1 MIASGSVNGA
11 NANFTTANISGTVTA
26 GKLISNSNINGT
38 ALNISGMTNGSIAFF
53 GPNGALSQNNAKL
66 FWDKNNNRFA
76 VGSNNSLTST
86 FTAASNAINET
97 AMSVTAFAGNITD
110 IFKVTDSAN
119 STLISFGKNGN
130 TLFNAQGLPDAD
142 FRIDGDN
149 QGRLLFVDA
158 GLDNIGIGTG
168 TPTSFKLEVKG
179 NVGPSADGTFNL
191 GSNTKKWNKIFVNTI
206 NATTLST
213 SLTAGSV
220 IFAGTTGELAQDN
233 TNFFWNNTTKKFGIG
248 AGTNPSAGLT
258 VGSGTN
264 NNATGAD
271 DIYVTDDIEVD
282 GTAFATNFNGSSAT
296 FTATA
301 RANKLISDSN
311 VNGTTAN
318 FTTVNATNFNG
329 SFPVGSVLF
338 ANASGV
344 ISQSSTKLFW
354 DNTNS
359 RLGIGT
365 STPAASLTVA
375 PSAMTE
381 TAFRVQAF
389 PTQFTNI
396 MQITNSAGSALI
408 NVGINGSTTFNEQG
422 LADANFRIES
432 DTHEHMVFVNSS
444 TNRVGIKTSAPSTEL
459 DINGTLAM
467 RGGNPQQYYVLAS
480 TDSTGRAD
488 WMDIST
494 IITNGGTFLNALN
507 DAISDK
513 NSNLFLGNGSGLN
526 NTGKNNTAVGI
537 LALGANTS
545 GNGNT
550 ALGFKAGNPNTKGNF
565 NTALGAEALNANTSG
580 NGNIALGYRAG
591 DNILTGSYN
600 ITIGHDLNAVSPT
613 SNYQLNIGDAIFGN
627 LSTKR
632 INIGFSTNTPDAS
645 LEIGNGFATYING
658 NDDILVAD
666 DIEVDDDAFI
676 NGTVFT
682 TNFNGTTL
690 NTQTIVNTGTATVN
704 KLISSTNVNGQALTI
719 AGTTT
724 FSQFTAGSIPFFGA
738 SGVLTQDN
746 LNFYY
751 DDATDRFLL
760 GGNSTATADIML
772 AANGATVFNEQ
783 GNNVSF
789 RVESDTKT
797 SAIFI
802 NGSDGNVG
810 INTSTPNSGL
820 QLASSLAL
828 PISTKTTSYTL
839 TQDDHT
845 VLSDATAGAMTISL
859 PSPTGIAGRVYVIKK
874 IDASVNIVKVR
885 CSGTDTIDGN
895 TERNLTVKYESI
907 KIQTDGTNWYII

>member
-1 MIASGSVNGA
+1 
-11 NANFTTANISGTVTA
+11 
-26 GKLISNSNINGT
+26 
-38 ALNISGMTNGSIAFF
+38 
-53 GPNGALSQNNAKL
+53 
-66 FWDKNNNRFA
+66 
-76 VGSNNSLTST
+76 
-86 FTAASNAINET
+86 
-97 AMSVTAFAGNITD
+97 
-110 IFKVTDSAN
+110 
-119 STLISFGKNGN
+119 
-130 TLFNAQGLPDAD
+130 
-142 FRIDGDN
+142 
-149 QGRLLFVDA
+149 
-158 GLDNIGIGTG
+158 
-168 TPTSFKLEVKG
+168 
-179 NVGPSADGTFNL
+179 
-191 GSNTKKWNKIFVNTI
+191 
-206 NATTLST
+206 
-213 SLTAGSV
+213 
-220 IFAGTTGELAQDN
+220 
-233 TNFFWNNTTKKFGIG
+233 
-248 AGTNPSAGLT
+248 
-258 VGSGTN
+258 
-264 NNATGAD
+264 
-271 DIYVTDDIEVD
+271 
-282 GTAFATNFNGSSAT
+282 
-296 FTATA
+296 
-301 RANKLISDSN
+301 
-311 VNGTTAN
+311 
-318 FTTVNATNFNG
+318 
-329 SFPVGSVLF
+329 
-338 ANASGV
+338 
-344 ISQSSTKLFW
+344 
-354 DNTNS
+354 
-359 RLGIGT
+359 
-365 STPAASLTVA
+365 
-375 PSAMTE
+375 
-381 TAFRVQAF
+381 
-389 PTQFTNI
+389 

-494 IITNGGTFLNALN
+494 IITNGGTFINALN

-645 LEIGNGFATYING
+645 LEIGDGNPTHING
-658 NDDILVAD
+658 SNDILVAD

-738 SGVLTQDN
+738 SGVLAQDN

-895 TERNLTVKYESI
+895 TERNLTVRYESI